1 MNLIPVTDARFKK
14 YGRIV
19 KDVDFKEL
27 IEEMKKTPCP
37 EDVIYVASVP
47 ELEALPVFD
56 ELVDALTARCRY
68 RSVTAMEKTSF

>member
-47 ELEALPVFD
+47 ELEALPSLIVS
-56 ELVDALTARCRY
+56 VPSQIVPATAKDMAIR
-68 RSVTAMEKTSF
+68 

>member
-27 IEEMKKTPCP
+27 IEEMEKTPCP
-37 EDVIYVASVP
+37 
-47 ELEALPVFD
+47 
-56 ELVDALTARCRY
+56 
-68 RSVTAMEKTSF
+68 

>member
-27 IEEMKKTPCP
+27 IEEMEKTPCP
-37 EDVIYVASVP
+37 EDVIYVASV
-47 ELEALPVFD
+47 LFLMNWWS
-56 ELVDALTARCRY
+56 ALTARCRY